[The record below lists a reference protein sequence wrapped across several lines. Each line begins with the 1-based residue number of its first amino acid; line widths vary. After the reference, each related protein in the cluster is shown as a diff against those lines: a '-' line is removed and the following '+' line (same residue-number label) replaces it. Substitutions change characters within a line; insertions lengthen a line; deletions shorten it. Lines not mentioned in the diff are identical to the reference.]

1 MADQQRCA
9 RCGAPLQ
16 PHHGDGESCPRC
28 LLALGLSTGLG
39 SRDPTPAASPAGGG
53 LAGFPDHL
61 GELRILDCLGVGEAG
76 TVYLAEQAPPA
87 QGKVALKVVR
97 TGLDAAEVLDRFEAE
112 HEALTH
118 ITHPGIAKVLQT
130 GTTEDGRAYF
140 VMEWIRGVPI
150 TEYCDRERLTTH
162 RRLALFVEV
171 CEALHRAHEVGV
183 VHRNIKPSNVLV
195 VEEDGKP
202 HPKVLDLGIAR
213 ALDQRLTAESLY
225 SARSLLSGTPCYVP
239 PELMD
244 PSGLPPEAD
253 ARSDVYS
260 LGVLL
265 FELLVGTP
273 PFDARRLRQAG
284 WAEMVRVIR
293 EEEPAPPGRR
303 VRGLGGVAATE
314 VALQRGT
321 EPRRLALE
329 LQGDLDAIVL
339 ATLLKDPSRRY
350 SSVLDLATDVRRHL
364 RHEPVSV
371 RTLGL
376 GARLRRFLRRS

>member
-1 MADQQRCA
+1 
-9 RCGAPLQ
+9 
-16 PHHGDGESCPRC
+16 
-28 LLALGLSTGLG
+28 
-39 SRDPTPAASPAGGG
+39 
-53 LAGFPDHL
+53 
-61 GELRILDCLGVGEAG
+61 VGEAG
-76 TVYLAEQAPPA
+76 TVYIAERSPPA
-87 QGKVALKVVR
+87 RGRVALKVVR
-97 TGLDAAEVLDRFEAE
+97 TGLDAAAVLDRFEAE
-112 HEALTH
+112 QEALTH

-130 GTTEDGRAYF
+130 GTAEDGRVYF
-140 VMEWIRGVPI
+140 LMEWTPGVPI
-150 TEYCDRERLTTH
+150 TEYCDREGLTTH

-171 CEALHRAHEVGV
+171 CDALHCAHEVGV

-225 SARSLLSGTPCYVP
+225 SARGLLAAVPCYAP
-239 PELMD
+239 PELTE
-244 PSGLPPEAD
+244 PSGSFPEAD

-265 FELLVGTP
+265 YELLTGAP

-284 WAEMVRVIR
+284 WAETVRVIR

-339 ATLLKDPSRRY
+339 ATLMKDPSRRY
-350 SSVLDLATDVRRHL
+350 SSVLDLATDVRRRL

-371 RTLGL
+371 RTPGL
-376 GARLRRFLRRS
+376 GARLRRLLRRS